1 VNTRQ
6 SDGKPAR
13 IIVITATLLL
23 LLVGG
28 STPAVAGGWFKAAGG
43 VSGMAMGDINDGD
56 FRFYDQTVNGYNFP
70 DLDSGFSLSFHLG
83 YDLSPAFSLS
93 FSWDNQY
100 ASVKG
105 TDVDITADLN
115 LRASLFMT
123 HLYWTPLRTGRWALG
138 GAVGLGLIFPVGDVE
153 ITGENNVNWGQ
164 GEITGSSGLA
174 LEAMGLVEF
183 AVGGS
188 TSIELTVGWR
198 DATIDDFKVEN
209 RPALKE
215 DGTPIALDYTGYI
228 VKVGVKFMFGGDGD
242 QDRPYID

>member
-1 VNTRQ
+1 MINHYST
-6 SDGKPAR
+6 GKS
-13 IIVITATLLL
+13 VWNLMITAAVLV
-23 LLVGG
+23 LLVFG
-28 STPAVAGGWFKAAGG
+28 SAPAMAGGWFKAAGG

-56 FRFYDQTVNGYNFP
+56 FRFYDQTINGYNFP

-83 YDLSPAFSLS
+83 YDMSPDFSLG

-115 LRASLFMT
+115 LRANLFMT

-138 GAVGLGLIFPVGDVE
+138 GAAGLGLIFPVGDVE

-174 LEAMGLVEF
+174 LEAMGLAEF
-183 AVGGS
+183 AVSGS

-198 DATIDDFKVEN
+198 DAKIDDFKVEN

-228 VKVGVKFMFGGDGD
+228 VKVGVKFMFGGDG
-242 QDRPYID
+242 

>member
-1 VNTRQ
+1 MFRQ
-6 SDGKPAR
+6 STRNSTR
-13 IIVITATLLL
+13 IPVITAVV
-23 LLVGG
+23 LVILASG
-28 STPAVAGGWFKAAGG
+28 STPAVAGSWFKAAGG

-56 FRFYDQTVNGYNFP
+56 FRFYDQSVNGYNFP

-83 YDLSPAFSLS
+83 YDLSPALSLG
-93 FSWDNQY
+93 FSWDTQY

-115 LRASLFMT
+115 LRANFFMT
-123 HLYWTPLRTGRWALG
+123 HLYWTPLRAGRWAIG
-138 GAVGLGLIFPVGDVE
+138 GAGGLGLAFPVGDVK
-153 ITGENNVNWGQ
+153 ITGEDNVNWGQ
-164 GEITGSSGLA
+164 GEISGSSGLA

-188 TSIELTVGWR
+188 TSIELIVGWR

-228 VKVGVKFMFGGDGD
+228 VKAGVKFMFGGGG
-242 QDRPYID
+242 Q

>member
-1 VNTRQ
+1 MINHQ
-6 SDGKPAR
+6 STDKPAW
-13 IIVITATLLL
+13 ILLIAATV
-23 LLVGG
+23 LVFLVSG
-28 STPAVAGGWFKAAGG
+28 STPVSAGGWFKAAGG

-83 YDLSPAFSLS
+83 YDMSPELSLG

-115 LRASLFMT
+115 LRANLFMT

-138 GAVGLGLIFPVGDVE
+138 GAAGLGLIFPVGDVE

-198 DATIDDFKVEN
+198 SAEIDDFKVEN

-228 VKVGVKFMFGGDGD
+228 VKAGVKFMFGGDG
-242 QDRPYID
+242 

>member
-1 VNTRQ
+1 MKSCQ
-6 SDGKPAR
+6 PIGKTGQTLA
-13 IIVITATLLL
+13 ITATLVT

-28 STPAVAGGWFKAAGG
+28 STQVVAGGWFKAAAG
-43 VSGMAMGDINDGD
+43 VSGMAMDDINDAD

-83 YDLSPAFSLS
+83 YDLSPAISLG
-93 FSWDNQY
+93 FSWDRQY
-100 ASVKG
+100 ARVEG
-105 TDVDITADLN
+105 TDVDVTADLDLDAN
-115 LRASLFMT
+115 LFMT

-138 GAVGLGLIFPVGDVE
+138 GAGGLGLIFPVGE
-153 ITGENNVNWGQ
+153 IKITGEDNVNWGQ

-174 LEAMGLVEF
+174 LEAMGLAEF

-198 DATIDDFKVEN
+198 YAVIDEFLYES
-209 RPALKE
+209 RPAMKE
-215 DGTPIALDYTGYI
+215 DGTRMSLDYTGYI
-228 VKVGVKFMFGGDGD
+228 VKVGAKFMFGGDGD